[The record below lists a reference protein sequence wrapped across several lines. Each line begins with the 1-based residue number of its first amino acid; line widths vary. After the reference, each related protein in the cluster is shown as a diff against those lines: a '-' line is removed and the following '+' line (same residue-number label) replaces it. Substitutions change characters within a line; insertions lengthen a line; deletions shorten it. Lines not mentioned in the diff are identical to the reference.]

1 MDATIYHNPRCS
13 TSRKALDRLRE
24 EGFEPQVVKYLDE
37 VPSRE
42 QLRTLISD
50 AGLTVREAVRTR
62 EAEYKELGLADAS
75 DDELLDAMVSHPK
88 LIQRP
93 FVVTEKGTRMARPLE
108 SLDEII

>member
-108 SLDEII
+108 SLDEIL